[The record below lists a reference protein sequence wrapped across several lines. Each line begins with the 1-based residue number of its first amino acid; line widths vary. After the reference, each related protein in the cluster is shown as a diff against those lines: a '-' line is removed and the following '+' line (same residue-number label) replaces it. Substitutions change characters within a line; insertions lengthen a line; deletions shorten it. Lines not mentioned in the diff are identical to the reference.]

1 MANNEPVSVKKV
13 PKRMCIVCKEMKD
26 KKSLLRIIRTPEGEY
41 RFDKTGKRNGRGAY
55 VCDDVNCVE
64 KCLKKKFL
72 NKAFRDNIDQKI
84 YDALAEEYAGK

>member
-13 PKRMCIVCKEMKD
+13 PQRMCIVCKEMKD

-41 RFDKTGKRNGRGAY
+41 RFDKTGKANGRGAY
-55 VCDDVNCVE
+55 VCDDINCVE
-64 KCLKKKFL
+64 KCLKKKIL